1 MAKEKS
7 QSARSL
13 ALNAGPQYN
22 NILKLQRKN

>member
-7 QSARSL
+7 QSAWGL
-13 ALNAGPQYN
+13 TLNGPQYN